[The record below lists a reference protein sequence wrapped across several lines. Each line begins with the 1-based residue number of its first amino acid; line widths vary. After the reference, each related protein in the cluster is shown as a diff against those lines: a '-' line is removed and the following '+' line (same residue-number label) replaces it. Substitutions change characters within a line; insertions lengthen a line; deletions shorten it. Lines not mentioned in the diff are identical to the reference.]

1 MAVILSRVSRLPRT
15 LGLPASFETHVDGFW
30 IDKTDVTNQEF
41 ERFVRATGYA
51 KVAERKPRAED
62 FPGAQPEDL
71 VAGAVVFSPPFGNTS
86 KEVSRARTPRDSRRE
101 TPLRMTAIQ
110 EGPFLSQG
118 KHFLRQGRVKAAK
131 QLPAAVMR
139 YCLPPIS

>member
-86 KEVSRARTPRDSRRE
+86 KEVSRPRTPRDCS
-101 TPLRMTAIQ
+101 
-110 EGPFLSQG
+110 
-118 KHFLRQGRVKAAK
+118 
-131 QLPAAVMR
+131 
-139 YCLPPIS
+139 